1 MEIIKNLRDFQNILK
16 KIGKNQILL
25 NLNLLM
31 IVGLNIGLITK

>member
-1 MEIIKNLRDFQNILK
+1 MEIIKNLRNFQNILK
-16 KIGKNQILL
+16 EIGKTQILL